1 MILSQDSNPNR
12 QLYYLGARLL
22 GLISTTDSL
31 PFFDAYQSLRKQED
45 VSIALFT
52 LTADWLYLIG
62 AIKLENGALIKCS

>member
-1 MILSQDSNPNR
+1 MIFSQDSNPNR
-12 QLYYLGARLL
+12 QVYYLGARLL

-31 PFFDAYQSLRKQED
+31 PFFDAYQTLRKQED